1 MSFIDEYDLDMY
13 KNIVMANNCKDEEL
27 LCIFNTSSFLNTIC
41 FFIFVIMFL
50 WALAILSRFYLSYN
64 IMKYLKNRKAIY
76 MKNMSRY
83 IDDIKMLC
91 RSHVNDIIRIKKKIT
106 PRHVEKINLNI
117 SINNN
122 IQLFKN
128 YLSSSSNDLNNLYK
142 YSISFTFSSKN
153 CIYIRLFFGVLLEE
167 INDMIYNKTESY
179 RNLNYYRDDENNK
192 NMNHHN
198 NLNNNNTV
206 ICIDNFKNFFREGF
220 IKTLPSN
227 KKNSSD
233 ATTFLLDNDKNDFFI
248 TNESYIENIIDF
260 HTCYYKTSQSFY
272 TSGTDLTYTMP
283 YDENFC
289 VTDIL
294 NRIEIEKKQK
304 DENNSN
310 NYSNN
315 SSNNN
320 SPNND
325 DNIYNN
331 NNNNNNNNNDY
342 NNNIYNHIYSDNLM
356 FNDNISRAYRNN
368 HLDSTNNNIFLSS
381 EHTNRYKNN
390 KVFLQNDSKILNH
403 TSVDENI
410 RIPLIIVLNDV
421 PPTDEYYGHK
431 ENIKNNYNNINTT
444 TTTNT
449 TTTNNTTT
457 TSHNN
462 NNNNCNTLIVL
473 VGFKKIK
480 DKYKPFIIKDI
491 SVLSYSLSEQY
502 DNLGKKKKKKG
513 KSISNNNNYNNQIY
527 QFVDIL
533 DIYGHEEHDKECLIC
548 MTSYKDT
555 LLMPCRHSSFCY
567 DCMKSLRQEKCPI
580 CRCLFTSFIKFP
592 LKNVERV
599 DT

>member
-304 DENNSN
+304 DENNT
-310 NYSNN
+310 
-315 SSNNN
+315 
-320 SPNND
+320 
-325 DNIYNN
+325 
-331 NNNNNNNNNDY
+331 
-342 NNNIYNHIYSDNLM
+342 
-356 FNDNISRAYRNN
+356 YRNN

-491 SVLSYSLSEQY
+491 S
-502 DNLGKKKKKKG
+502 KKKKKKG

>member
-41 FFIFVIMFL
+41 FFLF
-50 WALAILSRFYLSYN
+50 
-64 IMKYLKNRKAIY
+64 AIY

-128 YLSSSSNDLNNLYK
+128 YLSSSSNDLNNFYK

-179 RNLNYYRDDENNK
+179 RNLNYHRDDENNQ
-192 NMNHHN
+192 NINYHN
-198 NLNNNNTV
+198 NLYNNNNNNNNTV

-220 IKTLPSN
+220 IKTLPNN

-233 ATTFLLDNDKNDFFI
+233 ATTFLLDNEKNDIFI
-248 TNESYIENIIDF
+248 TNENYIENIIDF
-260 HTCYYKTSQSFY
+260 HTCYYKTSKSFH
-272 TSGTDLTYTMP
+272 TSGTDMTYTMP

-310 NYSNN
+310 NHSNNYSNN

-331 NNNNNNNNNDY
+331 NNNS
-342 NNNIYNHIYSDNLM
+342 IYNHLYSDNLM
-356 FNDNISRAYRNN
+356 FNNDISRDYRNN
-368 HLDSTNNNIFLSS
+368 HLDTTNNNIFLSN

-390 KVFLQNDSKILNH
+390 KVFLQNDSKILNS
-403 TSVDENI
+403 TNIDENI

-421 PPTDEYYGHK
+421 PPTDEYYGNK

-444 TTTNT
+444 TTTT
-449 TTTNNTTT
+449 TTTM
-457 TSHNN
+457 NN
-462 NNNNCNTLIVL
+462 NNNNNNMNSYNNNYNNCNTLIVL
-473 VGFKKIK
+473 VGFQKIK

-491 SVLSYSLSEQY
+491 SVLSYNLSEQY
-502 DNLGKKKKKKG
+502 NNLKKKKKKKG
-513 KSISNNNNYNNQIY
+513 KSTSNNNYYNNQIY

-592 LKNVERV
+592 LKNVDRV